1 MGYFTNK
8 LPICQVLLYLNHMS
22 TFLIDEL
29 SVFFPCY
36 NEEKNIEK
44 TISKTIPVL
53 KKTAKKWEIILIND
67 GSKDNTGKVLNQI
80 KKQYSKEDIRIITH
94 NPNRGYGGALKSGL
108 YNSKYQW
115 ITFTDSDGQFDF
127 SEIENLI
134 KKQKNTKA
142 DIVIGYYLSRQ
153 VSKLAIFTSKIWEL
167 IVFILFGLK
176 VTDID
181 CGFKL
186 INKKVVDTIP
196 KLEAERGA
204 FISSEFLIKAKK
216 SGFKIVEIGVHHYPR
231 VEGKATGRNLK
242 VILKSFSDLFRL
254 WFKINFHRA

>member
-1 MGYFTNK
+1 MK
-8 LPICQVLLYLNHMS
+8 Q
-22 TFLIDEL
+22 FLIDQL

-36 NEEKNIEK
+36 NEEKNIEN
-44 TISKTIPVL
+44 TVSKTIPIL
-53 KKTAKKWEIILIND
+53 NKIAKKWEIILIND
-67 GSKDNTGKVLNQI
+67 GSKDNTAKVLQKIKNQYPRQV
-80 KKQYSKEDIRIITH
+80 KIITH
-94 NPNRGYGGALKSGL
+94 NPNRGYGAALKSGL

-115 ITFTDSDGQFDF
+115 IAFTDSDGQFDF
-127 SEIENLI
+127 SEIKKLI
-134 KKQKNTKA
+134 KKQQSTKA
-142 DIVIGYYLSRQ
+142 DIIIGYYLSRQ
-153 VSKLAIFTSKIWEL
+153 VSKTTIITSKIWEL

-186 INKKVVDTIP
+186 ISKKVVDHIP

-216 SGFKIVEIGVHHYPR
+216 TGFKIVEVGVHHYPR
-231 VEGKATGRNLK
+231 TEGKATGRNIK
-242 VILKSFSDLFRL
+242 VIIKSFSDLFRL

>member
-1 MGYFTNK
+1 MHKK
-8 LPICQVLLYLNHMS
+8 LVKEIS
-22 TFLIDEL
+22 I
-29 SVFFPCY
+29 FFPCY
-36 NEEKNIEK
+36 NEEKNVSNTVNK
-44 TISKTIPVL
+44 AIPVL
-53 KKTAKKWEIILIND
+53 NKISEKWEIILIND
-67 GSKDNTGKVLNQI
+67 GSKDNTAKVLEQI
-80 KKQYSKEDIRIITH
+80 KKEYPKNDIKIITH

-108 YNSKYQW
+108 YNAKYQW

-127 SEIENLI
+127 SEITKFI
-134 KKQKNTKA
+134 DKQIETKS

-153 VSKLAIFTSKIWEL
+153 VSKATILTSKIWEV

-186 INKKVVDTIP
+186 LNKKVVEKIP

-216 SGFKIVEIGVHHYPR
+216 AGFKITELGVHHYPR
-231 VEGKATGRNLK
+231 VEGKATGRNIK

-254 WFKINFHRA
+254 WYKINFKRA

>member
-1 MGYFTNK
+1 MNK
-8 LPICQVLLYLNHMS
+8 
-22 TFLIDEL
+22 FLINEL

-36 NEEKNIEK
+36 NEEKNIEN
-44 TISKTIPVL
+44 TVSKAIPIL
-53 KKTAKKWEIILIND
+53 NQTAQKWEIILIND
-67 GSKDNTGKVLNQI
+67 GSKDNTGQVLLKIQKKYPQQI
-80 KKQYSKEDIRIITH
+80 KIITH
-94 NPNRGYGGALKSGL
+94 NPNRGYGAALKSGL
-108 YNSKYQW
+108 YNSQYQW

-127 SEIENLI
+127 SEITSLI
-134 KKQKNTKA
+134 KKQHQTQA
-142 DIVIGYYLSRQ
+142 DIVIGYYLSRK
-153 VSKLAIFTSKIWEL
+153 VSKTTIITSKIWEL
-167 IVFILFGLK
+167 IVFVLFGLK

-216 SGFKIVEIGVHHYPR
+216 AGFKIVEIGVHHYPR
-231 VEGKATGRNLK
+231 TEGKATGRSLK

-254 WFKINFHRA
+254 WFKINFHRG